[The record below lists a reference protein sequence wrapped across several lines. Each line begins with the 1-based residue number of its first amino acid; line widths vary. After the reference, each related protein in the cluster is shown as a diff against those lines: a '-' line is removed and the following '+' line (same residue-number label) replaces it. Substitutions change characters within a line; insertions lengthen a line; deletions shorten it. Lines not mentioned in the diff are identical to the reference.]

1 MSEAPVVTA
10 PAPAEPALPLQAG
23 TTESRSDTAGA
34 AGGSPGGPA
43 GASPTP
49 DGPAVAAA
57 AAATA
62 AAGAAATAS
71 AAAAASAESK
81 APAAATQAAG
91 ADARAAGADARAA
104 GADAKAPPANARA
117 VEGKSAEAPRG
128 QGYFLQVGAFAS
140 EKAARDQVER
150 IRRLGA
156 TAFTERIRT
165 QQGERI
171 RVRLGPFPTRD
182 ASDAMRNRL
191 RAAGVDVTLVSP

>member
-10 PAPAEPALPLQAG
+10 PVPAEPALPLQAE
-23 TTESRSDTAGA
+23 TTESRSDAGGA

-57 AAATA
+57 AAVTA

-71 AAAAASAESK
+71 AAAAASAESR
-81 APAAATQAAG
+81 APAAATKAAG
-91 ADARAAGADARAA
+91 ADV
-104 GADAKAPPANARA
+104 KAPPANARA
-117 VEGKSAEAPRG
+117 AEDKSAEAPRG